1 MTTIHL
7 SIHPSSTK
15 QKTDEFVNAIK
26 KELSEY
32 HVMFSFEDVII
43 KGENYPM
50 VVKDI
55 VAPGDVYDD
64 IEQRIAKVRASLIA

>member
-7 SIHPSSTK
+7 SIHTSSTK

-32 HVMFSFEDVII
+32 NVMFSFEDVIT
-43 KGENYPM
+43 KGENYPI
-50 VVKDI
+50 VVKNI